1 MPLLSQLSSALDT
14 ELRAALDFK
23 LPPPDDYARML
34 YYHLGWI
41 DEGQPILVAG
51 KRTRPTLTLLC
62 AAASGGD
69 WRNALPFAA
78 CVELIHNFSLVH
90 DDIQDDSPLRRGRST
105 VWKLWG
111 APQAINAGDALFNY
125 AHLAL
130 NRARQR
136 NLESS
141 IVLDAFQLIHDACY
155 QLTLGQHYDMSFE
168 KRGEVTVEEYLK
180 MIEGKT
186 ASLIA
191 TSTELGALAA
201 NALSSV
207 RACYREFGRH
217 LGLAFQIRDDILGI
231 WGDATLTGKSAATDI
246 ISRKKSL
253 PVLYGLQRSEKLCSL
268 YRPEANGGGSVT
280 DIVAELEKCGARA
293 YAEEKEKHHAD
304 LAISCLDSAKPKGEA
319 GEHLHEIT
327 RQLLGRTN

>member
-1 MPLLSQLSSALDT
+1 MSLLSQLSSALDT
-14 ELRAALDFK
+14 EIRAALDFK

-41 DEGQPILVAG
+41 DEGQPTLVAG

-69 WRNALPFAA
+69 WQNALPFAA

-141 IVLDAFQLIHDACY
+141 IILDAFQLIHVACY

-168 KRGEVTVEEYLK
+168 KRESVTVDEYLK

-191 TSTELGALAA
+191 TSTELGALAGSA
-201 NALSSV
+201 SPDKRKS
-207 RACYREFGRH
+207 YREFGHH

-231 WGDATLTGKSAATDI
+231 WGDAALTGKSAATDI
-246 ISRKKSL
+246 TTRKKTL
-253 PVLYGLQRSEKLCSL
+253 PVLYGLQHSQKLCSL
-268 YRPEANGGGSVT
+268 YRPESDGGGSVN
-280 DIVAELEKCGARA
+280 DIVTELEKCGARA

-304 LAISCLDSAKPKGEA
+304 LAVSFLDSAKPQGEA
-319 GEHLHEIT
+319 GESLHEMT

>member
-1 MPLLSQLSSALDT
+1 MTLLDTLAPALDL
-14 ELRAALDFK
+14 EMRAALDFK

-41 DEGQPILVAG
+41 DEGQPTLVAG

-141 IVLDAFQLIHDACY
+141 LVLDAFQLIHAACY

-168 KRGEVTVEEYLK
+168 KRGDVTVEEYLK

-191 TSTELGALAA
+191 TSTELGALAGSA
-201 NALSSV
+201 PPET
-207 RACYREFGRH
+207 RKCFREFGRH

-231 WGDATLTGKSAATDI
+231 WGDAALTGKSAATDI

-253 PVLYGLQRSEKLCSL
+253 PVLFGLHYSEKLRSF
-268 YRPEANGGGSVT
+268 YRPETDGGGSVT
-280 DIVAELEKCGARA
+280 DIVAELEKCGAGTF
-293 YAEEKEKHHAD
+293 AEEKEKHHAD
-304 LAISCLDSAKPKGEA
+304 LAVSCLDSAKPRGEA
-319 GEHLHEIT
+319 GELLHEMT

>member
-1 MPLLSQLSSALDT
+1 MTLLNDLTPALDA
-14 ELRAALDFK
+14 EIRAALDFK

-41 DEGQPILVAG
+41 DEGQPTLIAG

-69 WRNALPFAA
+69 WQNALPFAA

-141 IVLDAFQLIHDACY
+141 IILDAFQLIHVACY

-168 KRGEVTVEEYLK
+168 KRGDVTVDEYLK

-191 TSTELGALAA
+191 TSTELGALAGSA
-201 NALSSV
+201 PLEK
-207 RACYREFGRH
+207 RKCFREFGRH

-253 PVLYGLQRSEKLCSL
+253 PVLYGLQHGEKLRSL
-268 YRPEANGGGSVT
+268 YRPEADGGGTVT
-280 DIVAELEKCGARA
+280 DIVAELEKCGARTFT
-293 YAEEKEKHHAD
+293 EEKEKHHAD
-304 LAISCLDSAKPKGEA
+304 LAVSCLDSAKPKGEA
-319 GEHLHEIT
+319 GELLHEMT